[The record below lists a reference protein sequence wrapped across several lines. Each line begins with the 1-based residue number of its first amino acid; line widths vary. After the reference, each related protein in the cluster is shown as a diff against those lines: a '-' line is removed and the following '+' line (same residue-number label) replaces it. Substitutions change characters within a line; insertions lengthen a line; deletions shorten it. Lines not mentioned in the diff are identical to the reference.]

1 MGVSTYDDVVV
12 GAGHNGLTAAAY
24 LARAGR
30 RVLVLERLGHVGGAA
45 VSAAP
50 FPGVEARLSRYSYL
64 VSLLPRRVVEDLEL
78 DVRLVRRRYASY
90 TPLPHDPTRGLLVD
104 AEDPEATRA
113 SFVAALGDDAD
124 FVAWQ
129 RFYGRVAQV
138 AQRLWPTVL
147 EPLRSA
153 DDVRR
158 LVADNE
164 LWDALTAAPLGA
176 LLRDTF
182 ADDTVRGIVATDALI
197 GTFADLDEPSLAQN
211 ICFLYHLMGGGTGD
225 WDVPVGGMGAV
236 TDALAKAA
244 VGAGAA
250 LVTDADVLSV
260 DGDGEVVWRLGDR
273 EQRARGHVHAGL
285 APARLDELLAAS
297 DSAPVSGDEPPPE
310 GAQLKV
316 NLLLTRLPRLKDR
329 TVDPRVAF
337 AGTLHLHEGMAHL
350 QDAHAVVRSGRIP
363 PLAPCEVYCHT
374 LSDRSTLGPDLA
386 ASDVQTLTLFGLHF
400 PGRLFQGRS
409 GARQSVRR
417 AEATRAVLR
426 ALDSVLDEP
435 LDDVLARDADGNP
448 CIEVRTPADLER
460 DLGLPGGNIFH
471 RPLQWPWAQRPEEVG
486 TWGVETVHPRVTVCG
501 AGARRG
507 GGVSGI
513 PGHNSAQAVLR

>member
-1 MGVSTYDDVVV
+1 MTRTSLPGNGSTI
-12 GAGHNGLTAAAY
+12 GW
-24 LARAGR
+24 R
-30 RVLVLERLGHVGGAA
+30 R
-45 VSAAP
+45 S
-50 FPGVEARLSRYSYL
+50 
-64 VSLLPRRVVEDLEL
+64 
-78 DVRLVRRRYASY
+78 
-90 TPLPHDPTRGLLVD
+90 
-104 AEDPEATRA
+104 
-113 SFVAALGDDAD
+113 
-124 FVAWQ
+124 
-129 RFYGRVAQV
+129 

-158 LVADNE
+158 LVADDE

-197 GTFADLDEPSLAQN
+197 GTFADLDEPSLVQN
-211 ICFLYHLMGGGTGD
+211 VCFLYHLMGGGTGD

-244 VGAGAA
+244 VGAGAE

-285 APARLDELLAAS
+285 APAVLDELLAAS

-337 AGTLHLHEGMAHL
+337 AGTLHVHEGMAQL
-350 QDAHAVVRSGRIP
+350 QDAHAVVSERPDPAVGAVRGVLPHAVRPQHPRPRPRGLRRADADPLRAALPGP
-363 PLAPCEVYCHT
+363 PVPGAFRRAAVGSARGGDAGGAPRT
-374 LSDRSTLGPDLA
+374 GLGP
-386 ASDVQTLTLFGLHF
+386 
-400 PGRLFQGRS
+400 
-409 GARQSVRR
+409 RR
-417 AEATRAVLR
+417 AVGRR
-426 ALDSVLDEP
+426 
-435 LDDVLARDADGNP
+435 
-448 CIEVRTPADLER
+448 
-460 DLGLPGGNIFH
+460 PG
-471 RPLQWPWAQRPEEVG
+471 A
-486 TWGVETVHPRVTVCG
+486 
-501 AGARRG
+501 
-507 GGVSGI
+507 
-513 PGHNSAQAVLR
+513 